1 MTEIRITGLA
11 ELERKLKA
19 LPARLAGR
27 ALATAMRAGGREIQR
42 EIKARAPVDT
52 GAIRRNV
59 VAKRGQRKFDGDLSQ
74 RQIIGVRHGRAR
86 VTASKFT
93 TKSGKTITNKLTAYD
108 RRGEDPFYFRFQEL
122 GYHAVGRRK
131 AGSRRERGN
140 RKAGNP
146 SYGRFV
152 PGQRFMREGLR
163 AAGPR
168 ALVVIRTRLAAE
180 IERLT

>member
-1 MTEIRITGLA
+1 MTEIKITGLA

-19 LPARLAGR
+19 LPGKLQGR
-27 ALATAMRAGGREIQR
+27 ALGAAMRAGAREIQR
-42 EIKARAPVDT
+42 EIKARAPVDS
-52 GAIRRNV
+52 GALRRNV
-59 VAKRGQRKFDGDLSQ
+59 VQKRGLRKFDGDLSQ

-86 VTASKFT
+86 VAPSKFT

-122 GYHAVGRRK
+122 GYHAVGRRSA
-131 AGSRRERGN
+131 AGRRERGN
-140 RKAGNP
+140 RKAGNA

-152 PGQRFMREGLR
+152 PGKHFMRDGLT

>member
-1 MTEIRITGLA
+1 MSEIRITGLD

-19 LPARLAGR
+19 LPARLQGR
-27 ALATAMRAGGREIQR
+27 ALGAAMRAGGREIQR

-52 GAIRRNV
+52 GALKRNV

-86 VTASKFT
+86 ATASKFVT
-93 TKSGKTITNKLTAYD
+93 RSGKTITNKLTAYD

-131 AGSRRERGN
+131 AASRRERGN
-140 RKAGNP
+140 RKAGNA
-146 SYGRFV
+146 SYGRFI
-152 PGQRFMREGLR
+152 PGKRFMRDGLT

-168 ALVVIRTRLAAE
+168 ALAVIKARLATE
-180 IERLT
+180 IERLA